1 MSIEQR
7 NTLFVLGLVVLVLGG
22 AALIGYVLVADHVER
37 QMQRDLMLAV
47 QVHEAQERRARAR
60 LTAAGRSLA
69 AEPALLAAAL
79 TDDVPTVASMLDDLL
94 GRAAVD
100 LIAVYIES
108 GQAGV
113 GRRPHYAS
121 PQVLASEPF
130 LRLVRGLGRPGGGPA
145 ATSALVFNEV
155 LRLVAVP
162 LHGPT
167 GGRIGAVVV
176 GEVLTAERVRALAA
190 VTRTEAAVF
199 VGNVVVGSTLP
210 AEALPL
216 ERLAAM
222 ADGGADASG
231 AFTVAG
237 ERYRG
242 RIVPLVPTGDAHLLL
257 ALSEDAQ
264 WAPYRA
270 LAVRGAAAALVILLL
285 AAGIGLWVSRA
296 SLTRPLREL
305 AAAVRAI
312 GAGDLTVEVEAR
324 RGDELGELARAFNRM
339 LTSLASSRAELEESR
354 QRFHDFA
361 AASSDW
367 LWETDRNGVFT
378 YVSPSVS
385 ESLGYSAADLVGHT
399 LEQVFRGDEVG
410 EVMSVLRPAR
420 GVPQPFKELEVWL
433 TSADGHRRCL
443 RMNGVPVRRGEA
455 FMGYRGTA
463 RDITKAK
470 QDESRLVTLANQD
483 PLTGLA
489 NRRRFLGDL
498 AHELR
503 RAERTGR
510 GGALMLLDLDHI
522 KLINDTAGHAAGD
535 EVIVQ
540 VAGVLRR
547 LSRGEDLLARLSGDE
562 FALAFA
568 GMGAEQA
575 MDKAH
580 EILERIASLKPMFGG
595 RMMGISASIG
605 VVLFPEHGTEPVELL
620 AKADT
625 AMYAAKD
632 AGRNRAHLYSEEDH
646 ARELMD
652 SQLTWKERI
661 QRALEEDLLELVYQP
676 IAPAAGGPPARYE
689 VLVRMRGPGG
699 KRYGPGAFIPTAEQ
713 FGLIRQVDRVIVSKA
728 LARLAELQ
736 RAGVDVSF
744 SINLS
749 GLSVGD
755 AAMLDFIRSEIA
767 AAGVD
772 QRRVIFELT
781 ETAACENLAGALEF
795 IRGIRQL
802 GCKVSLD
809 DFGVGFSSFSYL
821 RNLRVD
827 GIKIDGSFIRE
838 IHRNREDQLF
848 VKAIVDVAAGMQ
860 IQTTAEYVEN
870 AEILAMVRSLGVD
883 YVQGYYIGRPKAS
896 LQGMQPRAAP

>member
-1 MSIEQR
+1 MNIEQR
-7 NTLFVLGLVVLVLGG
+7 NTLFVVGLVLLVLGS
-22 AALIGYVLVADHVER
+22 AAAIGYFLIAEHVER
-37 QMQRDLMLAV
+37 QIVRSLDLAV
-47 QVHEAQERRARAR
+47 EVQAETERRDRAR
-60 LTAAGRSLA
+60 LAAAGRSLA

-121 PQVLASEPF
+121 PQVLTSEPL
-130 LRLVRGLGRPGGGPA
+130 LRLVRGLDPVAGEA
-145 ATSALVFNEV
+145 AANVRVFNEV

-162 LHGPT
+162 VRGPA
-167 GGRIGAVVV
+167 GGRIGVVVV
-176 GEVLTAERVRALAA
+176 GEALEERAARTLAA
-190 VTRTEAAVF
+190 ITRAQVAIF
-199 VGNVVVGSTLP
+199 AGNVVLGSTLP
-210 AEALPL
+210 PAELPL
-216 ERLAAM
+216 EALAA
-222 ADGGADASG
+222 GASPGHVRFAVG
-231 AFTVAG
+231 G

-242 RIVPLVPTGDAHLLL
+242 RVLPLVEDASAHLLL

-264 WAPYRA
+264 WAPYRELA
-270 LAVRGAAAALVILLL
+270 LRGAAAAFVILLL

-312 GAGDLTVEVEAR
+312 GAGDLDVQVEAR
-324 RGDELGELARAFNRM
+324 RADELGELARAFNRM
-339 LTSLASSRAELEESR
+339 LASLASSRAELEESR

-385 ESLGYSAADLVGHT
+385 ESLGYAAADLVGRT
-399 LEQVFRGDEVG
+399 LEQVFRGDDVG
-410 EVMSVLRPAR
+410 EVMAVLRPGRTA
-420 GVPQPFKELEVWL
+420 PQPFKDLEVWL

-443 RMNGVPVRRGEA
+443 RMNGVPVRRGET
-455 FMGYRGTA
+455 FVGYRGTA

-470 QDESRLVTLANQD
+470 QDESRLMSLANQD

-489 NRRRFLGDL
+489 NRKRFQADL

-510 GGALMLLDLDHI
+510 SGALMLLDIDHF

-547 LSRGEDLLARLSGDE
+547 LSRGEDIVARLSGDE

-580 EILERIASLKPMFGG
+580 EILERIAALKPMFGG
-595 RMMGISASIG
+595 RMMSISASVG
-605 VVLFPEHGTEPVELL
+605 VVLFPEHGSEPVELL

-625 AMYAAKD
+625 ALYAAKD
-632 AGRNRAHLYSEEDH
+632 AGRNRAHLYSEADH

-652 SQLTWKERI
+652 SQLTWKERV
-661 QRALEEDLLELVYQP
+661 QRALEEDLFELVYQP
-676 IAPAAGGPPARYE
+676 IAPAAGGPPSRFE
-689 VLVRMRGPGG
+689 VLVRMRTPDG

-713 FGLIRQVDRVIVSKA
+713 FGLIRQVDRVIVAKA

-736 RAGVDVSF
+736 RAGLDVAF

-772 QRRVIFELT
+772 QRRIVFEIT
-781 ETAACENLAGALEF
+781 ETAACENLAAALDF
-795 IRGIRQL
+795 IRAVRQL
-802 GCKVSLD
+802 GCRVSLD

-827 GIKIDGSFIRE
+827 NIKIDGSFIRE
-838 IHRNREDQLF
+838 IHRSREDQLF

-860 IQTTAEYVEN
+860 IQTTAEYVES
-870 AEILAMVRSLGVD
+870 AEVLAVVRSLGVD
-883 YVQGYYIGRPKAS
+883 YVQGYYVGKPKPS
-896 LQGMQPRAAP
+896 LQGLQPRPAP

>member
-1 MSIEQR
+1 MNIEQR
-7 NTLFVLGLVVLVLGG
+7 NTLFVVGLVALVLGS
-22 AALIGYVLVADHVER
+22 AALIGYLLIADHVER
-37 QMQRDLMLAV
+37 QLHADLERAEY
-47 QVHEAQERRARAR
+47 VHAEAEKRARAR
-60 LTAAGRSLA
+60 LAAAGRSLA

-130 LRLVRGLGRPGGGPA
+130 LGLVRALGRVGEQA
-145 ATSALVFNEV
+145 ATRALVFNEV

-162 LHGPT
+162 VRGPA
-167 GGRIGAVVV
+167 GGRLGVVVV
-176 GEVLTAERVRALAA
+176 GEALDEDAVRELAA
-190 VTRTEAAVF
+190 LTRTEVAVLA
-199 VGNVVVGSTLP
+199 GNVLLGSTLP
-210 AEALPL
+210 AGGLPL
-216 ERLAAM
+216 ERLAVVT
-222 ADGGADASG
+222 DSDLT
-231 AFTVAG
+231 FTVGG

-242 RIVPLVPTGDAHLLL
+242 RLLPLTADREAVLLF
-257 ALSEDAQ
+257 ALSVDAQ
-264 WAPYRA
+264 WAPYRD
-270 LAVRGAAAALVILLL
+270 LARRGGMAAFVILLV
-285 AAGIGLWVSRA
+285 AAGLGIAVSRA

-312 GAGDLTVEVEAR
+312 GAGDLEVQVESR
-324 RGDELGELARAFNRM
+324 REDELGELARAFNRM
-339 LTSLASSRAELEESR
+339 LASLAGSRAELEASR

-361 AASSDW
+361 SASSDW
-367 LWETDRNGVFT
+367 LWETDRNGVLT
-378 YVSPSVS
+378 YVSPGVA
-385 ESLGYSAADLVGHT
+385 ESLGYAASDLVGRT
-399 LEQVFRGDEVG
+399 FEQVFRGDEVG
-410 EVMSVLRPAR
+410 ELMSMLRPAR

-443 RMNGVPVRRGEA
+443 RLNGVPVLQGETFA
-455 FMGYRGTA
+455 GFRGTA
-463 RDITKAK
+463 RDITKIK
-470 QDESRLVTLANQD
+470 QDESLLMTLANQD
-483 PLTGLA
+483 PLTGLY
-489 NRRRFLGDL
+489 NRRRFMADL

-510 GGALMLLDLDHI
+510 TGALMLIDLDHI

-547 LSRGEDLLARLSGDE
+547 LSRGEDLAARLSGDE
-562 FALAFA
+562 FALAFS
-568 GMGAEQA
+568 GMGPEQA

-595 RMMGISASIG
+595 RVLGISASVG
-605 VVLFPEHGTEPVELL
+605 VVLFPEHGSEPVELL
-620 AKADT
+620 AKADM

-632 AGRNRAHLYSEEDH
+632 AGRNRAHLFSEADH

-652 SQLTWKERI
+652 SQLTWKDRI
-661 QRALEEDLLELVYQP
+661 QQALEQDLLELVYQP
-676 IAPAAGGPPARYE
+676 IAPAAGGTPTRYE
-689 VLVRMRGPGG
+689 VLVRMRGRDG
-699 KRYGPGAFIPTAEQ
+699 KTYGPGSFIPTAEQ
-713 FGLIRQVDRVIVSKA
+713 FGLIRQVDRVIVAKA
-728 LARLAELQ
+728 MARLAELQ
-736 RAGVDVSF
+736 RSGVEVTF
-744 SINLS
+744 SVNLS

-755 AAMLDFIRSEIA
+755 AGMLEFIRNEIA
-767 AAGVD
+767 ASGVD
-772 QRRVIFELT
+772 QRHLIFELT
-781 ETAACENLAGALEF
+781 ETAACENLSGAMEF
-795 IRGIRQL
+795 IRGVRQL
-802 GCKVSLD
+802 GCRVSLD

-848 VKAIVDVAAGMQ
+848 VRAIVDVATGLQ

-870 AEILAMVRSLGVD
+870 AEILAVVRGLGVD
-883 YVQGYYIGRPKAS
+883 YVQGYYVGRPKPS
-896 LQGMQPRAAP
+896 LQGLQPRPAP